1 MIPKTAGSPVQSGEP
16 RAPAAAALPRLR
28 EDLKLYPGA
37 PLRDGS
43 PSWRI
48 LDPLRNAFFEIGWLE
63 FELLARWS
71 GHREGA
77 PLRAQVAAETKLVP
91 TEDELRDLIEFL
103 AANQLLQPD
112 SKVAKEALGRK
123 AAAGKQSWYLYLLH
137 HYLFFR
143 LPLLR
148 PDAFLGRTVGVVDL
162 FFTRGFVL
170 AVLLVLAVD
179 LYLVGREWHEFSNA
193 FLGMLTPKGLVYYAV
208 ALTFAKVIHELGHAY
223 AAKRFGVRVP
233 AMGLA
238 FLVMWPYLYTDVGET
253 WKLGDR
259 RKQFVI
265 AAAGMA
271 AELSLAVFATLA
283 WALAPEGA
291 MKAMLFVLATSTWL
305 ITLAINASPFMRFD
319 GYFLLSDALDFPN
332 LHERAAAC
340 GRWWVRTTFF
350 RLPEA
355 MPEPGLAPRNVRW
368 LVVFALLTWAYRLTV
383 FLGIAIAVYFMFF
396 KLLGILLML
405 VEVIWFIV
413 KPLWSETAYVLRH
426 WSAVRFAWRPIGAAA
441 ALALVAVWLLPVAS
455 EVTAPGLLRAEREQ
469 AVYAPFA
476 ARVVAVSVERSGGAV
491 AKGAPL
497 VDLDLAE
504 LKSRTELAQ
513 VALASAQAE
522 LARTPASE
530 RQQERRAVLEQQ
542 REQALAEMQSVREDA
557 ERQHLR
563 AAHAGTVRDLPRDL
577 VPGQWV
583 GPRQLLMRVVSDGE
597 PLIEAFV
604 SERQLAAVTAGQ
616 TVRFYPTLPNTPMIE
631 GTVVRVDRTP
641 IKEIT
646 QPLLAS
652 THGGDILVNPSPNGA
667 MVANEAVFRV
677 SVKPLG
683 KVPPVTSVTRGTVHI
698 EGGLRFVAENFLFR
712 SLSVLI
718 RESGF

>member
-1 MIPKTAGSPVQSGEP
+1 MTDEQVSQAAPSTGPTAGLSTP
-16 RAPAAAALPRLR
+16 LPRLR

-43 PSWRI
+43 PSWRV
-48 LDPLRNAFFEIGWLE
+48 LDPVRNAFFEIGLLE

-71 GHREGA
+71 RHREGA
-77 PLRAQVAAETKLVP
+77 ALLAQVAAETKLAP
-91 TEDELRDLIEFL
+91 EEDELRALVEFL
-103 AANQLLQPD
+103 AANQLLRPD
-112 SKVAKEALGRK
+112 SKVAREALGRK
-123 AAAGKQSWYLYLLH
+123 ASAGKQSWYLYLLH

-162 FFTRGFVL
+162 FFTRGFLL
-170 AVLLVLAVD
+170 AVLLVLVAD
-179 LYLVGREWHEFSNA
+179 LYLVVREWHEFSNA
-193 FLGMLTPKGLVYYAV
+193 FLAMLTPKGLVYYGI

-332 LHERAAAC
+332 LHERATAC
-340 GRWWVRTTFF
+340 GKWWVRTTFF
-350 RLPEA
+350 RLPET
-355 MPEPGLAPRNVRW
+355 MPEPGLDARQVRW
-368 LVVFALLTWAYRLTV
+368 LVAFALVTWIYRLTV
-383 FLGIAIAVYFMFF
+383 FFGIAVAVYFMFF

-413 KPLWSETAYVLRH
+413 KPFWSEAAYLLRH
-426 WSAVRFAWRPIGAAA
+426 WSAVRFAWRPIGA
-441 ALALVAVWLLPVAS
+441 VAVLGMVALWLLPVAS

-469 AVYAPFA
+469 VVYAPFA
-476 ARVVAVSVERSGGAV
+476 AQVVAVSVPRAGGAV
-491 AKGAPL
+491 AKDAPL
-497 VDLDLAE
+497 VELDLAD
-504 LKSRTELAQ
+504 LKSRTELAH
-513 VALASAQAE
+513 VAIASAQAE

-530 RQQERRAVLEQQ
+530 HQQERRAVLEQQ
-542 REQALAEMQSVREDA
+542 LQQAQAEMQSVREDA

-583 GPRQLLMRVVSDGE
+583 GPRQLLMRVVSDAA

-604 SERQLAAVTAGQ
+604 SERQLAAITTGQ
-616 TVRFYPTLPNTPMIE
+616 TVRFYSTMPNTPMIA
-631 GTVVRVDRTP
+631 GTVVGVDRTP

-652 THGGDILVNPSPNGA
+652 THGGDILVNPSGNGA

-677 SVKPLG
+677 SVKPQG
-683 KVPPVTSVTRGTVHI
+683 AVPPVMAVTRGTVHI

>member
-1 MIPKTAGSPVQSGEP
+1 MVDNSAPVLVKAGDP
-16 RAPAAAALPRLR
+16 RASGATALPQLR

-48 LDPLRNAFFEIGWLE
+48 LDPIRNAFFEIGWLE

-71 GHREGA
+71 GHREGEA
-77 PLRAQVAAETKLVP
+77 LRAQVAAETTLRPTAEELSALV
-91 TEDELRDLIEFL
+91 EFL
-103 AANQLLQPD
+103 AANQLLRPD
-112 SKVAKEALGRK
+112 SQVARETLRRRAGS
-123 AAAGKQSWYLYLLH
+123 GKQSWFQFLLH

-162 FFTRGFVL
+162 FFTRGFLL
-170 AVLLVLAVD
+170 AVLLVLAAD
-179 LYLVGREWHEFSNA
+179 LYLVVREWHEFSNA
-193 FLGMLTPKGLVYYAV
+193 FLAMLTPKGLIYYGI
-208 ALTFAKVIHELGHAY
+208 ALTFAKVVHELGHAY
-223 AAKRFGVRVP
+223 AAKRYGVRVP

-253 WKLGDR
+253 WKLADR

-265 AAAGMA
+265 ASAGMA

-332 LHERAAAC
+332 LHERSAAC

-350 RLPEA
+350 GLPET
-355 MPEPGLAPRNVRW
+355 MPEPGLEPRQVRW
-368 LVVFALLTWAYRLTV
+368 LVVFALVTWAYRLTV
-383 FLGIAIAVYFMFF
+383 FIGIALAVYLMFF
-396 KLLGILLML
+396 KLLGVFLML
-405 VEVIWFIV
+405 LEVIWFIV
-413 KPLWSETAYVLRH
+413 RPLWSETAYVIRN
-426 WSAVRFAWRPIGAAA
+426 WGAVRFAWRPIGMAA
-441 ALALVAVWLLPVAS
+441 ALALVAIWLMPVAS

-469 AVYAPFA
+469 AVYAPFPARIA
-476 ARVVAVSVERSGGAV
+476 AIAADPGSKVG
-491 AKGAPL
+491 KDAPL
-497 VDLDLAE
+497 IDLELPDLKA
-504 LKSRTELAQ
+504 RTELAE
-513 VALASAQAE
+513 VGMVSAQVE
-522 LARTPASE
+522 LSRTPASE
-530 RQQERRAVLEQQ
+530 RQQEHRAVLEQQ
-542 REQALAEMQSVREDA
+542 LAQAFAEMQSVREDA
-557 ERQHLR
+557 ARQRLL
-563 AAHAGTVRDLPRDL
+563 AAHAGTVRDMPRDL
-577 VPGQWV
+577 APGQWV
-583 GPRQLLMRVVSDGE
+583 GPRQLLMRVVSEAE

-604 SERQLAAVTAGQ
+604 GERQLEAIATGQ
-616 TVRFYPTLPNTPMIE
+616 TVRFYSSLPNTPMVE
-631 GTVVRVDRTP
+631 GKVIAVDRTP
-641 IKEIT
+641 IKEIK

-652 THGGDILVNPSPNGA
+652 THGGDILVNPGGNGA
-667 MVANEAVFRV
+667 LVANEAVFRIL
-677 SVKPLG
+677 VKPL
-683 KVPPVTSVTRGTVHI
+683 VAMPPVTAVVRGTVHI
-698 EGGLRFVAENFLFR
+698 EGSLRFVAENFLYR

>member
-1 MIPKTAGSPVQSGEP
+1 MPD
-16 RAPAAAALPRLR
+16 LPLLR

-48 LDPLRNAFFEIGWLE
+48 LDPVRNAFFEIGWLE

-71 GHREGA
+71 GHRDGA
-77 PLRAQVAAETKLVP
+77 QLLAQVAAETKLAP
-91 TEDELRDLIEFL
+91 IEDELKALIEFL
-103 AANQLLQPD
+103 AGNQLLRPD
-112 SKVAKEALGRK
+112 SQAAKEALRRR
-123 AAAGKQSWYLYLLH
+123 ASAGKLSWYQYLLH

-143 LPLLR
+143 LPLVR
-148 PDAFLGRTVGVVDL
+148 PDAFLGRTVAVVDL
-162 FFTRGFVL
+162 FFTRGFLL
-170 AVLLVLAVD
+170 AVLLVLVAD
-179 LYLVGREWHEFSNA
+179 LYLVVREWHEFSNA
-193 FLGMLTPKGLVYYAV
+193 FLGMLTPTGLVYYAI

-223 AAKRFGVRVP
+223 AARRYGVRVP
-233 AMGLA
+233 AMGVA

-253 WKLGDR
+253 WKLADR

-271 AELSLAVFATLA
+271 SELALAVFSTLA

-291 MKAMLFVLATSTWL
+291 IKAMLFVLATSTWL

-332 LHERAAAC
+332 LHERASAC

-350 RLPEA
+350 RLPET
-355 MPEPGLAPRNVRW
+355 MPEPGLEPRHVRW
-368 LVVFALLTWAYRLTV
+368 LVAFALVTWAYRLTV
-383 FLGIAIAVYFMFF
+383 FFGIALAVYFMFF

-405 VEVIWFIV
+405 LEVVWFIV
-413 KPLWSETAYVLRH
+413 RPFWSETAYVLRH
-426 WSAVRFAWRPIGAAA
+426 WSAVRFAWRPIGGAA
-441 ALALVAVWLLPVAS
+441 ALALVALWLLPVAN
-455 EVTAPGLLRAEREQ
+455 EVTAPALLRAEREQ
-469 AVYAPFA
+469 LVYAPFPAQVA
-476 ARVVAVSVERSGGAV
+476 AVTVERNGIVNGN
-491 AKGAPL
+491 APL
-497 VDLDLAE
+497 VELDVPD
-504 LKSRTELAQ
+504 LKSRAELAQ
-513 VALASAQAE
+513 VAISSARAE

-542 REQALAEMQSVREDA
+542 LAQAFAEMQSVREDGA
-557 ERQHLR
+557 RQRIL
-563 AAHAGTVRDLPRDL
+563 AAHAGTVRDLQREL

-583 GPRQLLMRVVSDGE
+583 NPRQLLMRVVSE
-597 PLIEAFV
+597 SAPLIEAFV
-604 SERQLAAVTAGQ
+604 GERQLEAIAAGQ
-616 TVRFYPTLPNTPMIE
+616 TVRFYPALPNTPMIE
-631 GTVVRVDRTP
+631 GKVIAVDRTP
-641 IKEIT
+641 IREIT

-652 THGGDILVNPSPNGA
+652 THGGDILVNPSNNGA
-667 MVANEAVFRV
+667 LIANEAVFRV

-683 KVPPVTSVTRGTVHI
+683 KVPPVSVVVRGTVHI
-698 EGGLRFVAENFLFR
+698 EGGLRFVAENFLYR